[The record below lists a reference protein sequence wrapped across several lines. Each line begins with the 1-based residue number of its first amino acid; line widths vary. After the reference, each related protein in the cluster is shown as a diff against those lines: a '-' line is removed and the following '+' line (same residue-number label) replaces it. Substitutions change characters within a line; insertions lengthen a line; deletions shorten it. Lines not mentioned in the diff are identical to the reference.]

1 MKKLNTEI
9 LESIGF
15 EKIGEDIYNLTIN
28 SEGLALL
35 GSNYIDAEFTL
46 IGDDE
51 KGFVLDGELKINTIG
66 DLFNS
71 IAKIMYNNGVNAT
84 YAEVNNI

>member
-9 LESIGF
+9 LETIGF
-15 EKIGEDIYNLTIN
+15 KEIGEGIYNLTIN

-46 IGDDE
+46 IGNYE
-51 KGFVLDGELKINTIG
+51 KGFILDGELEINTIG
-66 DLFNS
+66 DLFNV

-84 YAEVNNI
+84 YAISK